1 MYDNIVHQTGS
12 FVPAGNGLMRYQ
24 SGLDFNKDELIDFKS
39 YIEQKQK
46 ELAENPPQ
54 NPFGDDIPVV
64 EFFSEREKYVSGK
77 ELSDPNLIQAM
88 ESATGHKISL
98 NPSYSVTDEEAE
110 YFREKYGENYDEDT
124 AAKFYDELAANG
136 IISMNDASRSSDY
149 VGIMPLSAVKRIIY
163 FGSYLPGR
171 ENIKA
176 IGSFS
181 ELTDDVKFIKDVSRT
196 DENAYKRE
204 WDSFKKKY
212 DREIITWQD
221 KLQESID
228 FERYLREIAK
238 NSTSGKHYP
247 SQWHFDDVIER
258 LEKTKDVI
266 SQIFG

>member
-1 MYDNIVHQTGS
+1 MNITKISNNFYSVYSSSNNVSTPGFVIPQIGEQQTVAYD
-12 FVPAGNGLMRYQ
+12 
-24 SGLDFNKDELIDFKS
+24 
-39 YIEQKQK
+39 
-46 ELAENPPQ
+46 
-54 NPFGDDIPVV
+54 FGYNNNEV
-64 EFFSEREKYVSGK
+64 
-77 ELSDPNLIQAM
+77 DPINVM
-88 ESATGHKISL
+88 ESMTGKSAA
-98 NPSYSVTDEEAE
+98 SECRYSVTDEEAE
-110 YFREKYGENYDEDT
+110 YFREKYGENYDEDA
-124 AAKFYDELAANG
+124 AAKFYDELAAKG
-136 IISMNDASRSSDY
+136 IISMNDSSRSSGY

-204 WDSFKKKY
+204 WDSFKKEY

-258 LEKTKDVI
+258 LEKTKDVV
-266 SQIFG
+266 SRIFG

>member
-1 MYDNIVHQTGS
+1 MDTVVHQTGT
-12 FVPAGNGLMRYQ
+12 FVPAGNGLMRYE

-54 NPFGDDIPVV
+54 NPFGDDIPVA
-64 EFFSEREKYVSGK
+64 EFSKFREYLSGK
-77 ELSDPNLIQAM
+77 ELSAADPIQAM
-88 ESATGHKISL
+88 EAASGRKISADAR
-98 NPSYSVTDEEAE
+98 YSVTDEEAE
-110 YFREKYGENYDEDT
+110 YFREKYGENYDEDA
-124 AAKFYDELAANG
+124 AAKFYDELAAKG
-136 IISMNDASRSSDY
+136 IISMNDSGRSSGY

-204 WDSFKKKY
+204 WDSFKEKY

-228 FERYLREIAK
+228 FERYLKEIAK